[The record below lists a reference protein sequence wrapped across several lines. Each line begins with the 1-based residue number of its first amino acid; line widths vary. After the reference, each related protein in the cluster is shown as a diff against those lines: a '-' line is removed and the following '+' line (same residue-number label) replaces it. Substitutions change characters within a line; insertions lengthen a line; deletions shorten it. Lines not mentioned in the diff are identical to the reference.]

1 MQVLKLD
8 AAGSPQEWLDL
19 DKAAYYVAKGMVA
32 WDLGDTCMTLRGGNN
47 VVTGRL
53 STLELKPIISIR
65 TPKHVVS
72 NHKSPTF
79 SREVLLRRDRC
90 LCAYCGGVFR
100 ERDLT
105 LDHIT
110 PESRGGPT
118 SYMNLVAACEFCN
131 GRKGNR
137 TPEEARMPLLYV
149 PYTPNLHEKFIL
161 ANRVI
166 RSDQE
171 EFLLLSVPKHSRL
184 WS

>member
-1 MQVLKLD
+1 MQVLSLD
-8 AAGSPQEWLDL
+8 ASGAPSEWLDL
-19 DKAAYYVAKGMVA
+19 DKAAYYVAKGLVA
-32 WDLGDTCMTLRGGNN
+32 WDLGETCKVLRGGTNAL
-47 VVTGRL
+47 TGL
-53 STLELKPIISIR
+53 QSTLEIKPIISVR
-65 TPKHVVS
+65 TPRHVAR
-72 NHKSPTF
+72 NHKSPAF

-90 LCAYCGGVFR
+90 MCAYCGQVFR

-110 PESRGGPT
+110 PESRGGAT
-118 SYMNLVAACEFCN
+118 SWMNLVAACRACN
-131 GRKGNR
+131 CRKDNR

-166 RSDQE
+166 LADQA
-171 EFLLLSVPKHSRL
+171 EFLLQSVPKHSRL